1 MSISKITSTSMF
13 NHDLLR
19 PFMHF
24 AQVEVK
30 WNTEVPTNNL
40 WQEVTALGNLIVSSR
55 GGLIGLDAETGK
67 IVWSKRAHGI

>member
-1 MSISKITSTSMF
+1 MISFKSMF
-13 NHDLLR
+13 ILALMC

-30 WNTEVPTNNL
+30 WNTEVPTNIL
-40 WQEVTALGNLIVSSR
+40 WQEVTALGNLMVSSR

>member
-1 MSISKITSTSMF
+1 
-13 NHDLLR
+13 
-19 PFMHF
+19 MHF

-30 WNTEVPTNNL
+30 WNTEVPTNIL